1 MADEIMTGGRM
12 RRVGS
17 RAQVMH
23 GSAHHTSGGLTK
35 KDLKYNK
42 AGRIVSARKSRTA
55 KSKGLL
61 KKWEKKSGVKWT
73 MKNGKPHKVSRKH

>member
-1 MADEIMTGGRM
+1 MSRI
-12 RRVGS
+12 GS

-35 KDLKYNK
+35 KQLKYNK
-42 AGRIVSARKSRTA
+42 GGRIVSVRKSHTA

-73 MKNGKPHKVSRKH
+73 MKNGKPHKIEHKH